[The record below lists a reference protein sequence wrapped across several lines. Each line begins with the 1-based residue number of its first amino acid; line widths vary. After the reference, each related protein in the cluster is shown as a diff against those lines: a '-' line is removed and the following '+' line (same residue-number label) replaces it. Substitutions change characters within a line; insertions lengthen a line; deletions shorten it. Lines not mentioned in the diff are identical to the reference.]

1 MTPEQRRRVRDLF
14 EAVID
19 RVPADRVAVVDR
31 EAADDP
37 AVREEV
43 RSLLD
48 HAARAGAFL
57 DQPVLDRV
65 PDLMADEIL
74 IPGTVVGAYTII
86 SEIGR
91 GGMGVVYLASD
102 ERLVRTVAL
111 KALAPQLTR
120 DERQRERLRH
130 EARAAASLTHPGI
143 CTVYAFEEID
153 GQAYIA
159 AEFVDGRTLRDDI
172 RAGTRPTSADVLRA
186 ARELASALACAH
198 DRGVTHRDLKPENIM
213 RTGTGVW
220 KILDFGL
227 ARMDAT
233 ASLSAE
239 GTAPGVLV
247 GTPAYM
253 APEQMKGGQVDRR
266 ADVFAFGVVLYE
278 YACGTHPFEAA
289 SPLAMMARAL
299 EGDLTPLATRRPDL
313 PPAMT
318 GVVDRCLRKAPPD
331 RFQSASE
338 IVGALA
344 AGEAVSASGS
354 ATWWRIHQIAVV
366 ALYIGA
372 AALGWQLKEWI
383 QMAATTALF
392 MALGIGATIGCV
404 LRGHM
409 LFTERV
415 NRSRLAVERQ
425 RTSRAV
431 LAVDIGLAIALTL
444 DALLFVS
451 RPLTSVLTIGLA
463 IGIGL
468 AATVVEPATTRAAFG
483 DS

>member
-1 MTPEQRRRVRDLF
+1 
-14 EAVID
+14 
-19 RVPADRVAVVDR
+19 
-31 EAADDP
+31 
-37 AVREEV
+37 
-43 RSLLD
+43 
-48 HAARAGAFL
+48 
-57 DQPVLDRV
+57 
-65 PDLMADEIL
+65 
-74 IPGTVVGAYTII
+74 
-86 SEIGR
+86 
-91 GGMGVVYLASD
+91 
-102 ERLVRTVAL
+102 
-111 KALAPQLTR
+111 
-120 DERQRERLRH
+120 
-130 EARAAASLTHPGI
+130 
-143 CTVYAFEEID
+143 
-153 GQAYIA
+153 
-159 AEFVDGRTLRDDI
+159 VDGRTLRENI
-172 RAGTRPTSADVLRA
+172 RAGTRPTSADVLGA

-198 DRGVTHRDLKPENIM
+198 DRGVIHRDLKPENIM

-233 ASLSAE
+233 PAGLSAD
-239 GTAPGVLV
+239 GTAPGTLV

-266 ADVFAFGVVLYE
+266 ADVFAFGVVVYE
-278 YACGTHPFEAA
+278 YASGTHPFEAP

-299 EGDLTPLATRRPDL
+299 EGDLIPLAARRPDL
-313 PPAMT
+313 PPAIT
-318 GVVDRCLRKAPPD
+318 SVVDRCLRKAPLD

-338 IVGALA
+338 IVGALD
-344 AGEAVSASGS
+344 AGGAVSASAGAS
-354 ATWWRIHQIAVV
+354 WWRVHQIAVV

-383 QMAATTALF
+383 QMAATTAVF

-415 NRSRLAVERQ
+415 NRSRLGVERQ

-483 DS
+483 DG